1 MKRKMKKLPTFFFWG
16 GNVGLADQVN
26 FRVDQ
31 RPWIRRAGLPFL
43 TQRPHEAIQEIH
55 SAH

>member
-1 MKRKMKKLPTFFFWG
+1 MKRKATDVLLLG

-26 FRVDQ
+26 FCIDQ

-43 TQRPHEAIQEIH
+43 TQRPHEAIQEIR